1 MKKFIAFFMTGVLF
15 STIIFVIIL
24 VAPVFQ
30 PNMPLEVVFFGDGNC
45 KLPSLAKV
53 NGVNNARIFTKTEQP
68 INAETISLSS
78 SDNISSWGQTVYSF
92 SGNISI
98 VAYFGG
104 DSVILPSALISSVS
118 LLDMINHNILFI
130 GFEWNSTTQTW
141 KLHIP
146 VEFYQ

>member
-1 MKKFIAFFMTGVLF
+1 MKIFMAGVLF

-53 NGVNNARIFTKTEQP
+53 NGHVPNVYKQEP

-78 SDNISSWGQTVYSF
+78 SDNYSSWGQTVYSF

-98 VAYFGG
+98 VAYFG
-104 DSVILPSALISSVS
+104 DESVILPSALISSVS

>member
-30 PNMPLEVVFFGDGNC
+30 PNMPLEVTFFGDGNC

-53 NGVNNARIFTKTEQP
+53 NGHVNNAGPGWVTP

-78 SDNISSWGQTVYSF
+78 SFDNISSWGSTVNSF

-98 VAYFGG
+98 VAYFGN
-104 DSVILPSALISSVS
+104 DSVILPSAHISSVS